1 MACSGMKRKV
11 SPVRR
16 ATPMVAVRPGS
27 MPTMM
32 PNPVAQKALKMLVG
46 FISSRNSEN
55 RTEMDMAAFLPQGR
69 KTAKIL

>member
-1 MACSGMKRKV
+1 
-11 SPVRR
+11 
-16 ATPMVAVRPGS
+16 MVAVRPGS

-55 RTEMDMAAFLPQGR
+55 RTEMDMAASLPQGR